1 MGKTLHPHHN
11 NALLTGAPGPL
22 MMSAARGDCGG
33 IGGKSTPEEA
43 AASSPGP
50 LHSLMLDRHVWAP
63 CPGAPQTL
71 SPRVINSTSVGTCSA
86 FAVLLAISSLKALT

>member
-11 NALLTGAPGPL
+11 NALLTGACGPL

-71 SPRVINSTSVGTCSA
+71 SPRVITPHRWA
-86 FAVLLAISSLKALT
+86 PAVHLPFCLQSPR